1 MAFLKFNKQ
10 ELVNLDYSLKR
21 EILGANHQG
30 AYINTSIVAC
40 NTRKY
45 HGLLVVPI
53 EKFGDERFVLLSSLD
68 ESIVLNGRPFNL
80 GIHLYGEEYEPKG
93 HKYIVDFDADTLPTI
108 TYKVGPVVLTKT
120 FALDKDKNQLLV
132 RYALTQAPGKV
143 TLMLKPFLAYR
154 NIHTLTEENAKACSD
169 AVEVPNGVK
178 YQMYEG
184 FPALYLQT
192 SLKSS
197 YRHQPYWYKGVTYSD
212 EYRRGFACKEDLLV
226 PGVMSVELKP
236 GAELVV
242 SASLEEESATTLKTR
257 FNRAAKRAGTITSYK
272 GFLMENVDR
281 MKVYKNGKKMINAG
295 YSWLDTGLLRETIE
309 TLPGLTLYAN
319 GNAKEFEEILDN
331 LIEVEQDRLLHR
343 TTQIEAPLQ
352 LTDTIQQYIA
362 FTGKEKAI
370 WKKYGELLKAIVE
383 SYDHREYATL
393 CPNGMLWCQKDGIAL
408 SWMNT
413 YVDGHPVTE
422 RAGYQVETNAM
433 WYNAI
438 CFAIEM
444 ESKYSGQTA
453 FVEKW
458 TPVRDSIKANFQPMF
473 AVQTRRGYWYLAD
486 FVDNNGQHTECRPN
500 QLWAAYI
507 PYKLVDDQVQADIVA
522 TIEKELVTRR
532 GIRTLTPRMEWYK
545 GVYEGSQA
553 ARDIAY
559 YNGTARTSLLG
570 PYEDICFRMLGH
582 NFCGKAKWLTEGIY
596 EDINRHGVG
605 SFSELYDAD
614 PPHEPHGA
622 IASATAVASLCRCM
636 YLLDK
641 YTKEDIQ

>member
-1 MAFLKFNKQ
+1 
-10 ELVNLDYSLKR
+10 
-21 EILGANHQG
+21 
-30 AYINTSIVAC
+30 
-40 NTRKY
+40 
-45 HGLLVVPI
+45 
-53 EKFGDERFVLLSSLD
+53 
-68 ESIVLNGRPFNL
+68 
-80 GIHLYGEEYEPKG
+80 
-93 HKYIVDFDADTLPTI
+93 
-108 TYKVGPVVLTKT
+108 
-120 FALDKDKNQLLV
+120 
-132 RYALTQAPGKV
+132 
-143 TLMLKPFLAYR
+143 
-154 NIHTLTEENAKACSD
+154 
-169 AVEVPNGVK
+169 
-178 YQMYEG
+178 
-184 FPALYLQT
+184 
-192 SLKSS
+192 
-197 YRHQPYWYKGVTYSD
+197 
-212 EYRRGFACKEDLLV
+212 
-226 PGVMSVELKP
+226 
-236 GAELVV
+236 
-242 SASLEEESATTLKTR
+242 
-257 FNRAAKRAGTITSYK
+257 
-272 GFLMENVDR
+272 
-281 MKVYKNGKKMINAG
+281 
-295 YSWLDTGLLRETIE
+295 
-309 TLPGLTLYAN
+309 
-319 GNAKEFEEILDN
+319 
-331 LIEVEQDRLLHR
+331 
-343 TTQIEAPLQ
+343 
-352 LTDTIQQYIA
+352 
-362 FTGKEKAI
+362 
-370 WKKYGELLKAIVE
+370 
-383 SYDHREYATL
+383 
-393 CPNGMLWCQKDGIAL
+393 
-408 SWMNT
+408 
-413 YVDGHPVTE
+413 
-422 RAGYQVETNAM
+422 
-433 WYNAI
+433 
-438 CFAIEM
+438 M

-507 PYKLVDDQVQADIVA
+507 PYKLVDDQVQADIIA